1 MISSLAAA
9 LAVLTFVSLTT
20 WRNRMKWSPTAWIM
34 CASSMTV
41 RMQQPFQS
49 NRPMHI
55 YSWAATMLQVKPKI
69 ITTSLGWLT
78 MLRKTTAFRPYSK
91 ILQLSSTEK
100 VLVQFHFS
108 VSIDYFSPYVHCY
121 LSHFFSKE
129 YGMQK
134 AVEGKL
140 VQNEQLC
147 TVLKL
152 ILLLTFTTSWSSITL
167 LSQTHI
173 TKRSIK
179 WIKESSTT
187 SHVER
192 SWLFILEGKQTS
204 YQVLSSAFIL
214 KICIGS
220 F

>member
-1 MISSLAAA
+1 
-9 LAVLTFVSLTT
+9 
-20 WRNRMKWSPTAWIM
+20 
-34 CASSMTV
+34 
-41 RMQQPFQS
+41 
-49 NRPMHI
+49 
-55 YSWAATMLQVKPKI
+55 MLQVKPKI

-78 MLRKTTAFRPYSK
+78 MLRKTTAFRPFSK

-152 ILLLTFTTSWSSITL
+152 ILLLTFTTSWSSII
-167 LSQTHI
+167 LSSRTHI
-173 TKRSIK
+173 TKRSMK

-214 KICIGS
+214 KISIGS
-220 F
+220 L

>member
-20 WRNRMKWSPTAWIM
+20 WRNRMKWSPTVWIM
-34 CASSMTV
+34 CVSSMTV

-108 VSIDYFSPYVHCY
+108 VSIDYFSPYVQCY
-121 LSHFFSKE
+121 LSHFK
-129 YGMQK
+129 GVWD
-134 AVEGKL
+134 AEGGGGKTGAERAAL
-140 VQNEQLC
+140 HGFEINTAFDLYNFLKQHHS
-147 TVLKL
+147 TVTNSYHEALHQVDKREFHYFPRG
-152 ILLLTFTTSWSSITL
+152 TFL
-167 LSQTHI
+167 
-173 TKRSIK
+173 
-179 WIKESSTT
+179 
-187 SHVER
+187 
-192 SWLFILEGKQTS
+192 
-204 YQVLSSAFIL
+204 AFHPRR
-214 KICIGS
+214 
-220 F
+220 